1 MANQQGNF
9 GFRPVLMLGSAYQ
22 GQGQQEMTIASNE
35 TNSIFMGDP
44 VVLNANG
51 SISRG
56 SSAGAELVGVFNGC
70 FYTDPTT
77 QKPTFSNH
85 YPGAIVADDIVA
97 NVISDPD
104 VVFEVKCDDTN
115 AGRAQVGSTCN
126 IATYAAGSTKSGI
139 SGVAIDGSTFGTSN
153 ASNFAVYDLSTDPDN
168 SDTSSAN
175 VNAYVVFNTGEHVF
189 KLTTGV

>member
-9 GFRPVLMLGSAYQ
+9 GFRPVLMQGSGYN

-56 SSAGAELVGVFNGC
+56 SSAGAELVGIFNGC

-104 VVFEVKCDDTN
+104 VIFEVKIDDAN
-115 AGRAQVGSTCN
+115 GGRAQVGSTCN
-126 IATYAAGSTKSGI
+126 IATYSAGSTKSGI
-139 SGVAIDGSTFGTSN
+139 SDVAIDGSTFATSN

-168 SDTSSAN
+168 SDYTVAN
-175 VNAYVVFNTGEHVF
+175 ANILVRINKHQYRDS
-189 KLTTGV
+189 TGV

>member
-9 GFRPVLMLGSAYQ
+9 GFRPVLMMGSAYN
-22 GQGQQEMTIASNE
+22 GQGQQQMTIASNE

-56 SSAGAELVGVFNGC
+56 SSAGAELVGIFNGC

-104 VVFEVKCDDTN
+104 VIFEVKVDDAN
-115 AGRAQVGSTCN
+115 GGRAQVGSTAN

-139 SGVAIDGSTFGTSN
+139 SGVALDGSTFATSN
-153 ASNFAVYDLSTDPDN
+153 DSNFAVYDLSTDPDN
-168 SDTSSAN
+168 SDYDSAN
-175 VNAYVVFNTGEHVF
+175 ANILVRINKHQYRD
-189 KLTTGV
+189 TTGI

>member
-9 GFRPVLMLGSAYQ
+9 GFRPVLMMGSAYQ
-22 GQGQQEMTIASNE
+22 GQGQQQMTIASNE

-56 SSAGAELVGVFNGC
+56 SSAGAEIVGVFNGC
-70 FYTDPTT
+70 FYTDPTS

-104 VVFEVKCDDTN
+104 VVFEVKCDDAN
-115 AGRAQVGSTCN
+115 AGRAQVGSTAN

-139 SGVAIDGSTFGTSN
+139 SGVSIDGSTFATSN

-168 SDTSSAN
+168 SDYTAAN
-175 VNAYVVFNTGEHVF
+175 ANILVRINKHQYRD
-189 KLTTGV
+189 TTGI

>member
-9 GFRPVLMLGSAYQ
+9 GFRPVLMMGSAYQ
-22 GQGQQEMTIASNE
+22 GQGQQQMTIASNE

-70 FYTDPTT
+70 FYTDPTS

-85 YPGAIVADDIVA
+85 YPGAIVAADIVA

-115 AGRAQVGSTCN
+115 AGRAQVGSTAN

-139 SGVAIDGSTFGTSN
+139 SGVSIDGSTFATSN

-168 SDTSSAN
+168 SDYTAAN
-175 VNAYVVFNTGEHVF
+175 ANILVRINKHQYRD
-189 KLTTGV
+189 TTGI

>member
-22 GQGQQEMTIASNE
+22 GQGQQQMTIASNE

-56 SSAGAELVGVFNGC
+56 GSKGAELVGVFNGC
-70 FYTDPTT
+70 FYTDPTS

-85 YPGAIVADDIVA
+85 YPGGIVASDIVA
-97 NVISDPD
+97 SVISDPD
-104 VVFEVKCDDTN
+104 VVYEVKVDDTN
-115 AGRAQVGSTCN
+115 GGRAQVGSTAN
-126 IATYAAGSTKSGI
+126 IATYAVGSTKSGI
-139 SGVAIDGSTFGTSN
+139 SGVSLDGSSFATSN
-153 ASNFAVYDLSTDPDN
+153 GSNFAVYDLSTDPDN
-168 SDTSSAN
+168 SDYTAAN
-175 VNAYVVFNTGEHVF
+175 ANILVRINLHQYRDS
-189 KLTTGV
+189 TGV

>member
-9 GFRPVLMLGSAYQ
+9 GFRPVLMMGSAYQ
-22 GQGQQEMTIASNE
+22 GQGQQQMTIASNE

-97 NVISDPD
+97 NVISDPN
-104 VVFEVKCDDTN
+104 VVFEVKCDDAN

-139 SGVAIDGSTFGTSN
+139 SGVAIDGSTFATSS

-168 SDTSSAN
+168 SDYTAAN
-175 VNAYVVFNTGEHVF
+175 ANILVRINKHQYTD
-189 KLTTGV
+189 TTGI

>member
-22 GQGQQEMTIASNE
+22 GQGQQQMTIASNE

-56 SSAGAELVGVFNGC
+56 STKGAELVGVFNGC
-70 FYTDPTT
+70 FYTDPTS

-85 YPGAIVADDIVA
+85 YPGAIVASDIVA
-97 NVISDPD
+97 SVITDPD
-104 VVFEVKCDDTN
+104 VVYEVKVDDTN
-115 AGRAQVGSTCN
+115 GGRAQVGSTAN

-139 SGVAIDGSTFGTSN
+139 SGLAIDGSSFATSN
-153 ASNFAVYDLSTDPDN
+153 GSNFAVYDLSTDPDN
-168 SDTSSAN
+168 SDYTAAN
-175 VNAYVVFNTGEHVF
+175 ANILVRINLHQYRDS
-189 KLTTGV
+189 TGV

>member
-1 MANQQGNF
+1 MANQQGNL
-9 GFRPVLMLGSAYQ
+9 GFRPVLMMGSAYN

-56 SSAGAELVGVFNGC
+56 SSAGAELVGIFNGC

-104 VVFEVKCDDTN
+104 VIFEVKIDDAN
-115 AGRAQVGSTCN
+115 GGRAQVGSTAN

-139 SGVAIDGSTFGTSN
+139 SGVALDGSTFATSN

-168 SDTSSAN
+168 SDYDSAN
-175 VNAYVVFNTGEHVF
+175 ANILVRINKHQYRD
-189 KLTTGV
+189 TTGI

>member
-9 GFRPVLMLGSAYQ
+9 GFRPVLMMGSAYN

-56 SSAGAELVGVFNGC
+56 SSAGAELVGIFNGC

-97 NVISDPD
+97 NVISDPN
-104 VVFEVKCDDTN
+104 VIFEVKVDDTN
-115 AGRAQVGSTCN
+115 GGRAQVGSTAN
-126 IATYAAGSTKSGI
+126 IATYSAGSTKSGI
-139 SGVAIDGSTFGTSN
+139 SGVAIDGSTFATSD

-168 SDTSSAN
+168 SDYTVAN
-175 VNAYVVFNTGEHVF
+175 ANILVRINKHHYRDS
-189 KLTTGV
+189 TGV

>member
-9 GFRPVLMLGSAYQ
+9 GFRPVLMMGSAYN
-22 GQGQQEMTIASNE
+22 GQGQQQMSIASNE

-56 SSAGAELVGVFNGC
+56 SSAGAELVGIFNGG

-104 VVFEVKCDDTN
+104 VIFEVKIDDAN
-115 AGRAQVGSTCN
+115 GGRAQVGSTCN
-126 IATYAAGSTKSGI
+126 IATYSAGSTIDGI
-139 SGVAIDGSTFGTSN
+139 SNVVIDGGSFTTD
-153 ASNFAVYDLSTDPDN
+153 AAANFRVVGLSTDPDN
-168 SDTSSAN
+168 SDYSAA
-175 VNAYVVFNTGEHVF
+175 NAAIQVKINKHSLTD
-189 KLTTGV
+189 TTGV

>member
-1 MANQQGNF
+1 MANQDGNF
-9 GFRPVLMLGSAYQ
+9 GFRPVLMMGSAYN
-22 GQGQQEMTIASNE
+22 GQGQQQMSIASNE

-56 SSAGAELVGVFNGC
+56 SSAGAELVGIFNGC

-104 VVFEVKCDDTN
+104 VIFEVKIDDAN
-115 AGRAQVGSTCN
+115 GGRAQVGSTAN

-139 SGVAIDGSTFGTSN
+139 SGVALDGSTFATSN

-168 SDTSSAN
+168 SDYDSAN
-175 VNAYVVFNTGEHVF
+175 ANILVRINKHQYRD
-189 KLTTGV
+189 TTGI

>member
-22 GQGQQEMTIASNE
+22 GQGQQQMTIASNE

-56 SSAGAELVGVFNGC
+56 STAGAELVGVFNGC

-104 VVFEVKCDDTN
+104 VVFEVKCDDAN

-139 SGVAIDGSTFGTSN
+139 SGVAIDGSTFATSN

-168 SDTSSAN
+168 SDYTAAN
-175 VNAYVVFNTGEHVF
+175 ANILVRINKHQYRD
-189 KLTTGV
+189 TTGI

>member
-9 GFRPVLMLGSAYQ
+9 GFRPVLMQGSAYN
-22 GQGQQEMTIASNE
+22 GQGQQQMTIASNE

-56 SSAGAELVGVFNGC
+56 SSAGAELVGIFNGC

-97 NVISDPD
+97 NVISDPE
-104 VVFEVKCDDTN
+104 VIIEVKVDDAN
-115 AGRAQVGSTCN
+115 GGRAQVGSTAN

-139 SGVAIDGSTFGTSN
+139 SGVALDGSTFATSN

-168 SDTSSAN
+168 SDYDSAN
-175 VNAYVVFNTGEHVF
+175 ANILVRINKHQYRD
-189 KLTTGV
+189 TTGI

>member
-9 GFRPVLMLGSAYQ
+9 GFRPVLMMGSAYQ
-22 GQGQQEMTIASNE
+22 GQGQQQMTIASNE

-70 FYTDPTT
+70 FYTDPTS

-85 YPGAIVADDIVA
+85 YPGGIVADDIVA

-153 ASNFAVYDLSTDPDN
+153 GSNFAVYDLSTDPDN
-168 SDTSSAN
+168 SDYTAAN
-175 VNAYVVFNTGEHVF
+175 ANILVRINLHQYRDSTGI
-189 KLTTGV
+189 

>member
-9 GFRPVLMLGSAYQ
+9 GFRPVLMMGSAYN

-56 SSAGAELVGVFNGC
+56 SSAGAEIVGIFNGC

-104 VVFEVKCDDTN
+104 VIFEVKVDDTN
-115 AGRAQVGSTCN
+115 GGRAQVGSTAN
-126 IATYAAGSTKSGI
+126 IATYSAGSTKSGI
-139 SGVAIDGSTFGTSN
+139 SNVALDGDTFATSN

-168 SDTSSAN
+168 SDYTVAN
-175 VNAYVVFNTGEHVF
+175 ANILVRINKHQYRDS
-189 KLTTGV
+189 TGV

>member
-1 MANQQGNF
+1 MANQNGNF
-9 GFRPVLMLGSAYQ
+9 GFRPVLMMGSAYN

-56 SSAGAELVGVFNGC
+56 SSAGAELVGIFNGC

-104 VVFEVKCDDTN
+104 VIFEVKVDDTN
-115 AGRAQVGSTCN
+115 GGRAQVGSTAN

-139 SGVAIDGSTFGTSN
+139 SGVALDGSTFATSN

-168 SDTSSAN
+168 SDYTVAN
-175 VNAYVVFNTGEHVF
+175 ANILVRINKHQYRD
-189 KLTTGV
+189 TTGI

>member
-22 GQGQQEMTIASNE
+22 GQGQQQMTIASNE

-70 FYTDPTT
+70 FYTDPTS

-104 VVFEVKCDDTN
+104 VVFEVKCDDAN
-115 AGRAQVGSTCN
+115 AGRAQVGSTAN

-139 SGVAIDGSTFGTSN
+139 SGVSIDGSTFATSN

-168 SDTSSAN
+168 SDYTAAN
-175 VNAYVVFNTGEHVF
+175 ANILVRINKHQYRD
-189 KLTTGV
+189 TTGI

>member
-9 GFRPVLMLGSAYQ
+9 GFRPVLMMGSAYQ
-22 GQGQQEMTIASNE
+22 GQGQQEMKINSNE

-51 SISRG
+51 AISRG
-56 SSAGAELVGVFNGC
+56 DSKGAELVGVFNGC
-70 FYTDPTT
+70 FYTDPTS

-85 YPGAIVADDIVA
+85 YPGGIVASDIVA
-97 NVISDPD
+97 NVISDPS
-104 VVFEVKCDDTN
+104 VVFEVKVDDAN
-115 AGRAQVGSTCN
+115 GGRAQVGSTAN

-139 SGVAIDGSTFGTSN
+139 SGVSIDGSTFATSN

-168 SDTSSAN
+168 SDYTAAN
-175 VNAYVVFNTGEHVF
+175 ANILVRINKHQYRD
-189 KLTTGV
+189 TTGI

>member
-9 GFRPVLMLGSAYQ
+9 GFRPVLMMGSAYQ
-22 GQGQQEMTIASNE
+22 GQGQQQMTIASNE

-70 FYTDPTT
+70 FYTDPTS

-104 VVFEVKCDDTN
+104 VVFEVKCDDAN
-115 AGRAQVGSTCN
+115 AGRAQVGSTAN

-139 SGVAIDGSTFGTSN
+139 SGVAIDGSTFDTSN

-168 SDTSSAN
+168 SDYTAAN
-175 VNAYVVFNTGEHVF
+175 ANILVRINKHQYRD
-189 KLTTGV
+189 TTGI

>member
-9 GFRPVLMLGSAYQ
+9 GFRPVLMMGSAYN
-22 GQGQQEMTIASNE
+22 GQGQQQMTIASNE

-56 SSAGAELVGVFNGC
+56 SSAGAELVGIFNGC
-70 FYTDPTT
+70 FYTDPTS

-104 VVFEVKCDDTN
+104 VIFEVKVDDTN
-115 AGRAQVGSTCN
+115 GGRAQVGSTAN
-126 IATYAAGSTKSGI
+126 IASYSTGSTKSGI
-139 SGVAIDGSTFGTSN
+139 SNVALDGDTFATSD

-168 SDTSSAN
+168 SDYTSAN
-175 VNAYVVFNTGEHVF
+175 ANILVRINKHQYRD
-189 KLTTGV
+189 TTGV

>member
-22 GQGQQEMTIASNE
+22 GQGQQQMTIASNE
-35 TNSIFMGDP
+35 TDSIFMGDP

-70 FYTDPTT
+70 FYTDPTS

-85 YPGAIVADDIVA
+85 YPGGIVADDIVA

-104 VVFEVKCDDTN
+104 VVFEVKCDDAN
-115 AGRAQVGSTCN
+115 AGRAQVGSTAN

-139 SGVAIDGSTFGTSN
+139 SGVSIDGSTFGTSN

-168 SDTSSAN
+168 SDYTAAN
-175 VNAYVVFNTGEHVF
+175 ANILVRINKHQYRD
-189 KLTTGV
+189 TTGI

>member
-22 GQGQQEMTIASNE
+22 GQGQQQMTIASNE

-70 FYTDPTT
+70 FYTDPTS

-115 AGRAQVGSTCN
+115 AGRAQVGSTAN

-139 SGVAIDGSTFGTSN
+139 SGVSIDGSTFATSN

-168 SDTSSAN
+168 SDYTAAN
-175 VNAYVVFNTGEHVF
+175 ANILVRINLHQYRDSTGI
-189 KLTTGV
+189 

>member
-22 GQGQQEMTIASNE
+22 GQGQQQMTIASNE

-44 VVLNANG
+44 VVLNASG

-70 FYTDPTT
+70 FYTDPTS

-115 AGRAQVGSTCN
+115 AGRAQVGSTAN

-139 SGVAIDGSTFGTSN
+139 SGVSIDGSTFATSN

-168 SDTSSAN
+168 SDYTVAN
-175 VNAYVVFNTGEHVF
+175 ANILVRINKHQYRD
-189 KLTTGV
+189 TTGI

>member
-9 GFRPVLMLGSAYQ
+9 GFRPVLMQGSAYN
-22 GQGQQEMTIASNE
+22 GQGQQQMTIASNE

-56 SSAGAELVGVFNGC
+56 SSAGAELVGIFNGC

-104 VVFEVKCDDTN
+104 VIFEVKVDDAN
-115 AGRAQVGSTCN
+115 GGRAQVGSTAN
-126 IATYAAGSTKSGI
+126 IATYATGSTKSGI
-139 SGVAIDGSTFGTSN
+139 SGVALDGSTFATSN

-168 SDTSSAN
+168 SDYDSAN
-175 VNAYVVFNTGEHVF
+175 ANILVRINKHQYRD
-189 KLTTGV
+189 TTGI

>member
-1 MANQQGNF
+1 MANQNGNF
-9 GFRPVLMLGSAYQ
+9 GFRPVLMMGSAYN
-22 GQGQQEMTIASNE
+22 GQGQQQMTIASNE

-56 SSAGAELVGVFNGC
+56 SSAGAELVGIFNGC
-70 FYTDPTT
+70 FYTDPTS

-104 VVFEVKCDDTN
+104 VIFEVKIDDAN
-115 AGRAQVGSTCN
+115 GGRAQVGSTCN
-126 IATYAAGSTKSGI
+126 IATYSAGSTKSGI
-139 SGVAIDGSTFGTSN
+139 SGVAIDGSTFATSD

-168 SDTSSAN
+168 SDYTVAN
-175 VNAYVVFNTGEHVF
+175 ANILVRINKHQYRDS
-189 KLTTGV
+189 TGV

>member
-9 GFRPVLMLGSAYQ
+9 GFRRVLMMGSAYN
-22 GQGQQEMTIASNE
+22 GQGQQQMSIASNE

-56 SSAGAELVGVFNGC
+56 SSAGAELVGIFNGC

-104 VVFEVKCDDTN
+104 VIFEVKIDDAN
-115 AGRAQVGSTCN
+115 GGRAQVGSTCN
-126 IATYAAGSTKSGI
+126 IATYSAGSTKSGI
-139 SGVAIDGSTFGTSN
+139 SGVAIDGSTFATSD

-168 SDTSSAN
+168 SDYTVAN
-175 VNAYVVFNTGEHVF
+175 ANILVRINKHQYRD
-189 KLTTGV
+189 TTGV

>member
-1 MANQQGNF
+1 MANQNGNF
-9 GFRPVLMLGSAYQ
+9 GFRPVLMMGSAYN
-22 GQGQQEMTIASNE
+22 GQGLQQLTIASYE
-35 TNSIFMGDP
+35 SNSIFMGDP

-56 SSAGAELVGVFNGC
+56 SSAGAELVGIFNGC

-104 VVFEVKCDDTN
+104 VIFEVKVDDAN
-115 AGRAQVGSTCN
+115 GGRAQVGSTAN

-139 SGVAIDGSTFGTSN
+139 SGVALDGSTFATSN

-168 SDTSSAN
+168 SDYDSAN
-175 VNAYVVFNTGEHVF
+175 ANILVRINKHQYTD
-189 KLTTGV
+189 TTGV

>member
-9 GFRPVLMLGSAYQ
+9 GFRPVLMMGSAYQ
-22 GQGQQEMTIASNE
+22 GQGQQQMTIASNE

-56 SSAGAELVGVFNGC
+56 STAGAELVGVFNGC
-70 FYTDPTT
+70 FYTDPTS

-85 YPGAIVADDIVA
+85 YPGGIVADDIVA

-104 VVFEVKCDDTN
+104 VVFEVKCDDAN
-115 AGRAQVGSTCN
+115 AGRAQVGSTAN

-139 SGVAIDGSTFGTSN
+139 SGVAIDGSTFDTSN

-168 SDTSSAN
+168 SDYTAAN
-175 VNAYVVFNTGEHVF
+175 ANILVRINKHQYRD
-189 KLTTGV
+189 TTGI

>member
-22 GQGQQEMTIASNE
+22 GQGQQQMTIASNE

-70 FYTDPTT
+70 FYTDPTS

-115 AGRAQVGSTCN
+115 AGRAQVGSTAN

-139 SGVAIDGSTFGTSN
+139 SGVSIDGSTFATSN

-168 SDTSSAN
+168 SDYTVAN
-175 VNAYVVFNTGEHVF
+175 ANILVRINKHQYRD
-189 KLTTGV
+189 TTGI

>member
-9 GFRPVLMLGSAYQ
+9 GFRPVLMQGSAYN
-22 GQGQQEMTIASNE
+22 GQGQQQMTIASNE

-56 SSAGAELVGVFNGC
+56 SSAGAELVGIFNGC

-104 VVFEVKCDDTN
+104 VIFEVKVDDTN
-115 AGRAQVGSTCN
+115 GGRAQVGSTAN

-139 SGVAIDGSTFGTSN
+139 SGVALDGSTFATSN

-168 SDTSSAN
+168 SDYDSAN
-175 VNAYVVFNTGEHVF
+175 ANILVRINKHQYRD
-189 KLTTGV
+189 TTGI

>member
-22 GQGQQEMTIASNE
+22 GQGQQQMTIASNE

-70 FYTDPTT
+70 FYTDPTS

-104 VVFEVKCDDTN
+104 VVFEVKVDDAN
-115 AGRAQVGSTCN
+115 AGRAQVGSTAN

-139 SGVAIDGSTFGTSN
+139 SGVSIDGSTFATSN
-153 ASNFAVYDLSTDPDN
+153 GSNFAVYDLSTDPDN
-168 SDTSSAN
+168 SDYTVAN
-175 VNAYVVFNTGEHVF
+175 ANILVRINKHQYRD
-189 KLTTGV
+189 TTGI

>member
-22 GQGQQEMTIASNE
+22 GQGQQQMTIASNE

-56 SSAGAELVGVFNGC
+56 SSKGAELVGVFNGC
-70 FYTDPTT
+70 FYTDPTS

-85 YPGAIVADDIVA
+85 YPGGIVASDIVA
-97 NVISDPD
+97 SVISDPD
-104 VVFEVKCDDTN
+104 VVFEVKVDDAN
-115 AGRAQVGSTCN
+115 GGRAQVGSTAN

-139 SGVAIDGSTFGTSN
+139 SGVSLDGGSFATSN
-153 ASNFAVYDLSTDPDN
+153 GSNFAVYDLSTDPDN
-168 SDTSSAN
+168 SDYTVAN
-175 VNAYVVFNTGEHVF
+175 ANILVRINLHQYRDS
-189 KLTTGV
+189 TGV